1 MKTLLKQS
9 KLNEKLILN
18 EDEDILLDKEENIG
32 ELNIFNTRDRIKEL
46 EAIKKERPLTDDE
59 LEELAYCKNE
69 VDSRDAETNYLN
81 GESLLKEDNKL
92 FEYIFAFYKN
102 RKDDE
107 PSFHKTIKAT
117 SKNEAWNKA
126 YDIAE
131 ETNTI
136 VELIKDTE
144 FPYLYDESL
153 KEAKVDYVKTDT
165 YGKYG
170 TEVTIYYTDGDKY
183 TKKGY
188 SAEVNGRWEKAD
200 TLEELEKQIAAAVNG
215 EDKKADN
222 IILND
227 SFKESEEDDLLE
239 LEEPIDE
246 EPTDTI
252 EEPVEEV
259 TQEVAD
265 NAYLTQLNDL
275 ITSEYGKIDNVK
287 SLIATFTSE
296 DAIDSNSEVIAI
308 LNAFIDET
316 TISIGMLTKASELI
330 DSTTSDLMKQGIEKA
345 EDVIKNAD
353 KEEDK
358 KEEE

>member
-9 KLNEKLILN
+9 KLNEKLILD
-18 EDEDILLDKEENIG
+18 EDEDILLDNEENIG
-32 ELNIFNTRDRIKEL
+32 ESKI
-46 EAIKKERPLTDDE
+46 
-59 LEELAYCKNE
+59 
-69 VDSRDAETNYLN
+69 
-81 GESLLKEDNKL
+81 LKEDNKL

-136 VELIKDTE
+136 VELIRDTE

-153 KEAKVDYVKTDT
+153 KEAKVNFVKTDN

-170 TEVTIYYTDGDKY
+170 TEVKIYSCEGNEITP
-183 TKKGY
+183 KGFT
-188 SAEVNGRWEKAD
+188 ANVNGKSLNAI
-200 TLEELEKQIAAAVNG
+200 TLDELEKKIVDIVNG

-222 IILND
+222 LNNE
-227 SFKESEEDDLLE
+227 SLKESEEDNLLE

-275 ITSEYGKIDNVK
+275 ITSEYGKIDEVK

-345 EDVIKNAD
+345 EDAIKNAD